1 VESQYD
7 LFVVSAVCF
16 LSTTPQF
23 TEEEWVATNRVK
35 NIEFPFCSLAAPG
48 FYSDYYKHFLRE
60 EYFNAIFSLSFSA
73 SFTFSVFLSF
83 FPSFFL
89 SHFHLFYFILFYFIY
104 LSHWRT
110 EGGLE
115 VFKPPPR
122 NYEGPPKSCQTQPDC
137 ENC

>member
-48 FYSDYYKHFLRE
+48 FYSDYYKHFYGKNILTQ
-60 EYFNAIFSLSFSA
+60 FFL
-73 SFTFSVFLSF
+73 FLSLLHSL

-89 SHFHLFYFILFYFIY
+89 SFLLFFFLISIYFILFYFI
-104 LSHWRT
+104 LFT
-110 EGGLE
+110 
-115 VFKPPPR
+115 
-122 NYEGPPKSCQTQPDC
+122 
-137 ENC
+137 